1 MDLWVRER
9 EFMLHTIPETG
20 FVRLSQ
26 ILTVIPLGK
35 TCWWEGVKS
44 GRFPKPVKLSERC
57 TAWKAEDIRELI
69 KRLSE
74 PGQNADLDA
83 SD

>member
-1 MDLWVRER
+1 MGEER

-44 GRFPKPVKLSERC
+44 GRFPKPVKLSARC
-57 TAWKAEDIRELI
+57 TAWKAEDIRALI
-69 KRLSE
+69 KELSE
-74 PGQNADLDA
+74 QPH
-83 SD
+83 